1 MSVASGCGA
10 SSDKQDARSTVN
22 MIATYT
28 AAGDNNDAVRNV
40 NDKVGTLLSQ
50 GRENG
55 MGNGSYD

>member
-1 MSVASGCGA
+1 MSISLSC
-10 SSDKQDARSTVN
+10 KQDASTAN
-22 MIATYT
+22 MSATST